1 MKTGPA
7 LSTWQRLQPVQW
19 FRALAQTLVLFP
31 LIRIGYALE
40 INGRENL
47 DDLREPF
54 MLISNHNMH
63 LDWSMV
69 LRSLPRRLRQKTAVA
84 AAASDIFSTRKRS
97 FTSKLLGNAYP
108 FDKHGAGVRES
119 LEYTKHLLETGWNVL
134 IFPEGQMNQTG
145 AVGPFKSG
153 VAWIA
158 SKANADVLPMRVEII
173 RPGIYEG
180 ARFPRR
186 GRVRVHV
193 GRPVRLDRAASY
205 NEATAVL
212 EAAVREA

>member
-1 MKTGPA
+1 V
-7 LSTWQRLQPVQW
+7 RPVRW
-19 FRALAQTLVLFP
+19 FRAAAQTLVLFP
-31 LIRIGYALE
+31 LIRVGYGVE
-40 INGRENL
+40 VTGKEHL
-47 DDLREPF
+47 DGVRRPC

-69 LRSLPRRLRQKTAVA
+69 LRTLPRRIRQRTAVA

-97 FTSKLLGNAYP
+97 FTSKLFGNAYP
-108 FDKHGAGVRES
+108 FDKTGSGVRES
-119 LEYTKHLLETGWNVL
+119 LEFTKGLLDGGWNVL
-134 IFPEGQMNQTG
+134 IFPEGQMSETG
-145 AVGPFKSG
+145 AMGPFKSG

-158 SKANADVLPMRVEII
+158 SRANADVLPMRVEIV

-186 GRVRVHV
+186 GRVRVHI
-193 GRPVRLDRAASY
+193 GAPVRLARDASY
-205 NEATAVL
+205 GETTRVL

>member
-1 MKTGPA
+1 M
-7 LSTWQRLQPVQW
+7 RPVRW
-19 FRALAQTLVLFP
+19 FRGAAQTFFLFP
-31 LIRIGYALE
+31 LIRVGYSME
-40 INGRENL
+40 ITGREHL
-47 DDLREPF
+47 EDVTPPC

-69 LRSLPRRLRQKTAVA
+69 LRTLPRRIRQRTAVA

-108 FDKHGAGVRES
+108 FDKTGSGVRES
-119 LEYTKHLLETGWNVL
+119 LEFTKGLLDGGWNVL
-134 IFPEGQMNQTG
+134 IFPEGKMSETG
-145 AVGPFKSG
+145 AMGPFKSG

-158 SKANADVLPMRVEII
+158 SKANADVLPMRVEIV

-193 GRPVRLDRAASY
+193 GAPVRLAQDASY
-205 NEATAVL
+205 GDATRVL